1 VNNKNTSN
9 HPKMVS
15 FFTFY
20 VLVVLAVF
28 YESASG
34 LSTSVDAG
42 KMECFILTAAAGMPC
57 FGSFEILSPD
67 PEPLSITLTGPAPT
81 HKLYHESKYRG
92 PNALD
97 EDQTEGSFAFDADLN
112 GDYELCIA
120 NGNPHNNDGQPKLV
134 AFNFRL
140 VEGGGGGDADYEY
153 ASMQSELL
161 DLHRGLIF
169 LKDHQSFMN
178 QREHVHKS
186 TLESINF
193 KVQCWTVLESIILIG
208 VSFWQIG
215 NLSTFFETKRK
226 M

>member
-1 VNNKNTSN
+1 
-9 HPKMVS
+9 
-15 FFTFY
+15 
-20 VLVVLAVF
+20 
-28 YESASG
+28 
-34 LSTSVDAG
+34 
-42 KMECFILTAAAGMPC
+42 MECFILTATQGMPC

-92 PNALD
+92 DNALND
-97 EDQTEGSFAFDADLN
+97 DQTEGSFAFDADSN

-140 VEGGGGGDADYEY
+140 VEGGGGDADYEY

-193 KVQCWTVLESIILIG
+193 KVQCWTVLESVILIA

>member
-1 VNNKNTSN
+1 MSSLPHSLTTTLALFIFLLTL
-9 HPKMVS
+9 HQVS
-15 FFTFY
+15 
-20 VLVVLAVF
+20 
-28 YESASG
+28 S
-34 LSTSVDAG
+34 LSTSVEPG
-42 KMECFILTAAAGMPC
+42 KMECFILTATQGMPC

-92 PNALD
+92 DNALND
-97 EDQTEGSFAFDADLN
+97 DQTEGSFAFDADSN

-140 VEGGGGGDADYEY
+140 VEGGGGDADYEY

-193 KVQCWTVLESIILIG
+193 KVQCWTVLESVILIA